1 MFRHACA
8 AHEQMRS
15 KLRVACPICRS
26 DRVLADCHALRLHS
40 ASVHAR
46 YMRFRC
52 TECACAF
59 PNQGTGET
67 HWITKPS
74 SVLLAGGHDIM
85 YRKLVAEVFNGAAIG
100 WSGAGGSG
108 AGGSGSG
115 VAGGRA
121 GRAAG
126 GGAGGPAGG
135 GAGGPAGGEN

>member
-1 MFRHACA
+1 
-8 AHEQMRS
+8 
-15 KLRVACPICRS
+15 
-26 DRVLADCHALRLHS
+26 
-40 ASVHAR
+40 
-46 YMRFRC
+46 MRFRC

-59 PNQGTGET
+59 PNQGIGET

-121 GRAAG
+121 GRPAG